1 MHAHNTPHTLV
12 KFKTMAEIS
21 DISLWKDVFEKAVKN
36 ALGRVN
42 TSGICNISQHQS
54 KALFHF
60 FCGKDYF
67 VCLPT
72 GYGKSLIYQLR
83 PVVVK
88 ELFSIGL
95 KQFQSDPLVV
105 CFGRGA

>member
-1 MHAHNTPHTLV
+1 
-12 KFKTMAEIS
+12 MAEVS
-21 DISLWKDVFEKAVKN
+21 DCSLSKDVFEKAVKN

-42 TSGICNISQHQS
+42 TSGICNISQQQS
-54 KALFHF
+54 KAF
-60 FCGKDYF
+60 FIFLCGKDSF

-72 GYGKSLIYQLR
+72 GYGKSLIYQLC

-88 ELFSIGL
+88 ERSSIGL

-105 CFGRGA
+105 CLGRGA

>member
-1 MHAHNTPHTLV
+1 M
-12 KFKTMAEIS
+12 KFKTMAEVS
-21 DISLWKDVFEKAVKN
+21 DISLSKDVLEKAVKN

-42 TSGICNISQHQS
+42 TSGICNLSQHQS
-54 KALFHF
+54 KALCNFL
-60 FCGKDYF
+60 CGKDSF

-72 GYGKSLIYQLR
+72 VHGKLLIYQLC

-88 ELFSIGL
+88 ELSCIGL

-105 CFGRGA
+105 LSLP